1 MHVVTVA
8 LTVAVF
14 SLALA
19 YVVSSRQVRRLVKQV
34 SIPLAT
40 TAKSESQ
47 RLLRRFAETRRPGVL
62 TQRARQRAKRD
73 AQPAAASQ
81 ELAALDT
88 TAVSVAHLVGVLHA
102 AAAASRDGASEAAIQ
117 LRAVAKDLEAA
128 ADGETARL
136 EKAVA
141 KVEAETEDELVELYL
156 EVTCLEEE
164 CKQRLRAAV
173 AVQHAR
179 AARRLAV
186 EAANALSRCA
196 SLPPGL
202 VDLRSISLPP
212 IPDVDASPYAT
223 ENGEAAAHH
232 RHNGLPTSLGRGTP
246 LATVA
251 EHAAGSLLAP
261 PLTPPSP
268 SVAAAGGAAGG
279 VGGGQTGAM
288 LMRASEMLRL
298 RRGLPASTP
307 SGPGVVLFRGH
318 HEEGMAP
325 LFPTSSLGADVTS
338 DESDGDGGN

>member
-1 MHVVTVA
+1 MHLVTVA

-19 YVVSSRQVRRLVKQV
+19 YVVSSRRVRRLVKQV

-47 RLLRRFAETRRPGVL
+47 RLLRRFAETRRPGAL
-62 TQRARQRAKRD
+62 TQRARQRAKGGRD
-73 AQPAAASQ
+73 TQPSGGASQ
-81 ELAALDT
+81 ELTALDN

-102 AAAASRDGASEAAIQ
+102 AAAASRDASSEAALQ
-117 LRAVAKDLEAA
+117 LRAVAQDLEAA
-128 ADGETARL
+128 ADAETARL

-141 KVEAETEDELVELYL
+141 GVENDCEDELVGLYL

-173 AVQHAR
+173 AVQHSR

-186 EAANALSRCA
+186 AAAHALGRVQ

-202 VDLRSISLPP
+202 VDLRSMSAHP
-212 IPDVDASPYAT
+212 IPDLDAADD
-223 ENGEAAAHH
+223 GGAAPQQED
-232 RHNGLPTSLGRGTP
+232 GLLTSSRGAP
-246 LATVA
+246 LATVH
-251 EHAAGSLLAP
+251 EHASGSLLAP

-268 SVAAAGGAAGG
+268 SVGAAGGA
-279 VGGGQTGAM
+279 VGGGGQQGAL

-298 RRGLPASTP
+298 RRGLPATAP
-307 SGPGVVLFRGH
+307 SGPGVALFRGH
-318 HEEGMAP
+318 GHEEGAP
-325 LFPTSSLGADVTS
+325 LFPTSSLGADLTS